1 MMRNTT
7 AELLLNSGGFHT
19 NFTVE
24 EAEITGPTELFWFAA
39 MCLALGIL
47 ISATVIGNVF
57 VMVAIVKDRNLNN
70 LSNYLVFSLA
80 LADLLVALLVMPIGA
95 VYEVKQQ
102 WTMGAALCDLWTSC
116 DVLCCTASILH
127 LLAIAV
133 DRYWAVTNVDYAR
146 NRCKKR
152 IYLAIFLVWTI
163 SFTVSIAPIFGWK
176 DPDFNTRI
184 EVEKRCLVSQDLG
197 YQIFATCSSFYVPLV
212 MILILYSRIFQE
224 ARKRIRRRPG
234 AASQA
239 MLLVQRPPPVFT
251 DSKRSSSSPSGG
263 SSFDPPSSVVDTTL
277 SCNVQDNSMATAQTV
292 NGVQPVKQP
301 LNAQTSSSGT
311 GAMGRLLHI
320 GKREKKP
327 ENNLAKRE
335 KKAAKTLAIIT
346 GVFVVCWLP
355 FFIMALLLPLCNE
368 CEPDFPIFSIFLW
381 LGYANSTLN
390 PIIYTIFSPDFR
402 SAFKKL
408 LCPMHGTQ
416 RPNL

>member
-1 MMRNTT
+1 MKN
-7 AELLLNSGGFHT
+7 NSLESRINFVASHD

-24 EAEITGPTELFWFAA
+24 EADLAITSEIIWLIFICIF
-39 MCLALGIL
+39 LSIL
-47 ISATVIGNVF
+47 IIATIVGNIF
-57 VMVAIVKDRNLNN
+57 VMIAIVKDRNLNN

-95 VYEVKQQ
+95 VYEVRKE
-102 WTMGAALCDLWTSC
+102 WTMGPVLCDLWTSC

-152 IYLAIFLVWTI
+152 IYTAIFLVWGI
-163 SFTVSIAPIFGWK
+163 SFIISIAPIFGWK
-176 DPDFNTRI
+176 DPDFTTRI
-184 EVEKRCLVSQDLG
+184 EIEKRCLVSQDLG
-197 YQIFATCSSFYVPLV
+197 YQVFATCSSFYVPLV

-224 ARKRIRRRPG
+224 ARRRIRRRPG

-239 MLLVQRPPPVFT
+239 MLLVQRPPPAFT
-251 DSKRSSSSPSGG
+251 DSKRSSSSPS

-277 SCNVQDNSMATAQTV
+277 SCNIMNASGTPSQNA
-292 NGVQPVKQP
+292 NGVQNSKQSILTP
-301 LNAQTSSSGT
+301 QNSSSGSG
-311 GAMGRLLHI
+311 GAVGRLLHI
-320 GKREKKP
+320 GKRGEKKS

-346 GVFVVCWLP
+346 GVFVMCWMP
-355 FFIMALLLPLCNE
+355 FFVMALLLPLCNE
-368 CEPDFPIFSIFLW
+368 CEPSFPIFSVFLW
-381 LGYANSTLN
+381 LGYANSMLN

-402 SAFKKL
+402 SAFRKL
-408 LCPMHGTQ
+408 LCTIHTSQ
-416 RPNL
+416 RPL

>member
-1 MMRNTT
+1 MKNISKSTFSQ
-7 AELLLNSGGFHT
+7 SGGFYT

-24 EAEITGPTELFWFAA
+24 EATITPPTEIVWYVII
-39 MCLALGIL
+39 CLLLGIL
-47 ISATVIGNVF
+47 IAATIVGNVF

-95 VYEVKQQ
+95 VYEVKQE
-102 WTMGAALCDLWTSC
+102 WTMGPALCDLWTSC

-146 NRCKKR
+146 NRSKPR
-152 IYLAIFLVWTI
+152 IYTAIVLVWVI
-163 SFTVSIAPIFGWK
+163 SFAVSIAPIFGWK
-176 DPDFNTRI
+176 DPEFSYRI
-184 EVEKRCLVSQDLG
+184 EYEKRCLVSQDIG

-239 MLLVQRPPPVFT
+239 MLLVQRPPPALS
-251 DSKRSSSSPSGG
+251 DSTKSN
-263 SSFDPPSSVVDTTL
+263 SSFDHPSQVVDTTL
-277 SCNVQDNSMATAQTV
+277 SCSLKEN
-292 NGVQPVKQP
+292 
-301 LNAQTSSSGT
+301 SSSSMVPKEANGINSNKSEQNT
-311 GAMGRLLHI
+311 PSPGAVGRLLHI

-346 GVFVVCWLP
+346 GVFVICWLP
-355 FFIMALLLPLCNE
+355 FFIMALLLPLCKE
-368 CEPDFPIFSIFLW
+368 ACELDFPLFSVFLW

-402 SAFKKL
+402 SAFRKL
-408 LCPMHGTQ
+408 LCMFSGTQ
-416 RPNL
+416 RPSF

>member
-1 MMRNTT
+1 MKNISNFNLPSTVD
-7 AELLLNSGGFHT
+7 FYT

-24 EAEITGPTELFWFAA
+24 EASITPPSEVIWLVVI
-39 MCLALGIL
+39 CLILGVL
-47 ISATVIGNVF
+47 IAATVVGNVF
-57 VMVAIVKDRNLNN
+57 VMIAIVKDRNLNN
-70 LSNYLVFSLA
+70 ISNYLVFSLA

-95 VYEVKQQ
+95 IYVVKQE
-102 WTMGAALCDLWTSC
+102 WTLGPALCDLWTSC

-146 NRCKKR
+146 NRSKNR
-152 IYLAIFLVWTI
+152 IYTAIFLVWAI

-176 DPDFNTRI
+176 DPEFNIRI
-184 EVEKRCLVSQDLG
+184 EIEKKCLVSQDVG
-197 YQIFATCSSFYVPLV
+197 YQIFATCSSFYVPLI

-239 MLLVQRPPPVFT
+239 MLLVQRPPPALT
-251 DSKRSSSSPSGG
+251 DSKNSNSSEP
-263 SSFDPPSSVVDTTL
+263 SSFDPPSHVVDTTL
-277 SCNVQDNSMATAQTV
+277 SCSLKENSSVVPEAV
-292 NGVQPVKQP
+292 NGVNTRKTEHDTQIVP
-301 LNAQTSSSGT
+301 ST
-311 GAMGRLLHI
+311 GGAVGRLLHI

-327 ENNLAKRE
+327 ENSLAKRE

-346 GVFVVCWLP
+346 GVFVMCWLP
-355 FFIMALLLPLCNE
+355 FFIMALLLPLCKE
-368 CEPDFPIFSIFLW
+368 CEPQFPIFDVFLW

-402 SAFKKL
+402 SAFRKL
-408 LCPMHGTQ
+408 LCPFSNTQ
-416 RPNL
+416 RPTL

>member
-1 MMRNTT
+1 MPNATI
-7 AELLLNSGGFHT
+7 EQLLHSGGFYT

-24 EAEITGPTELFWFAA
+24 EADITASSELFRLAG

-47 ISATVIGNVF
+47 ISATIIGNVF
-57 VMVAIVKDRNLNN
+57 VMVAIVRDRNLNN

-184 EVEKRCLVSQDLG
+184 EIEKRCLVSQDLG
-197 YQIFATCSSFYVPLV
+197 YQVFATCSSFYVPLV

-224 ARKRIRRRPG
+224 ARRRIRRRPG

-239 MLLVQRPPPVFT
+239 MLLVQRPPPAFT
-251 DSKRSSSSPSGG
+251 DSKRSSSSPT

-277 SCNVQDNSMATAQTV
+277 SCNVQDSNVAASQTI
-292 NGVQPVKQP
+292 NGVQPAKQA
-301 LNAQTSSSGT
+301 LNAQTSSSGSGT
-311 GAMGRLLHI
+311 MGRLLHI

-355 FFIMALLLPLCNE
+355 FFVMALLLPLCSE
-368 CEPDFPIFSIFLW
+368 CEPNFPIFSIFLW

-408 LCPMHGTQ
+408 LCTVHGSQ

>member
-1 MMRNTT
+1 MPNATI
-7 AELLLNSGGFHT
+7 EQLLNSGGFYT

-24 EAEITGPTELFWFAA
+24 EADITSSSELIRLAG

-57 VMVAIVKDRNLNN
+57 VMVAIVRDRNLNN

-95 VYEVKQQ
+95 VYAVKQQ
-102 WTMGAALCDLWTSC
+102 WTMGAALCDLWTCC

-184 EVEKRCLVSQDLG
+184 EIEKNCLVSQDLA
-197 YQIFATCSSFYVPLV
+197 YQVFATCSSFYVPLV

-224 ARKRIRRRPG
+224 ARRRIRRRPG

-239 MLLVQRPPPVFT
+239 MLLVQRPPPAFT
-251 DSKRSSSSPSGG
+251 DSKRSSSSPT

-277 SCNVQDNSMATAQTV
+277 SCNVQDSNTATSQTI
-292 NGVQPVKQP
+292 NGVQPVKQA
-301 LNAQTSSSGT
+301 LNAQTSSSGS

-355 FFIMALLLPLCNE
+355 FFVMALLLPLCSE
-368 CEPDFPIFSIFLW
+368 CEPNFPVFLIFSW

-408 LCPMHGTQ
+408 LCSVNGSQ

>member
-1 MMRNTT
+1 MKNISLTV
-7 AELLLNSGGFHT
+7 LPPSVGFYS

-24 EAEITGPTELFWFAA
+24 EASITPPSEIIWLVLI
-39 MCLALGIL
+39 CLILGIL
-47 ISATVIGNVF
+47 IAATIIGNVF

-70 LSNYLVFSLA
+70 ISNYLVFSLA

-95 VYEVKQQ
+95 VYEVKQE
-102 WTMGAALCDLWTSC
+102 WTMGPALCDLWTSC

-146 NRCKKR
+146 NRSKPR
-152 IYLAIFLVWTI
+152 IYTAIFLVWAT

-176 DPDFNTRI
+176 DPEFSYRI
-184 EVEKRCLVSQDLG
+184 EYEKKCLVSQDIG
-197 YQIFATCSSFYVPLV
+197 YQIFATCSSFYVPLI

-239 MLLVQRPPPVFT
+239 MLLVQRPPPALT
-251 DSKRSSSSPSGG
+251 DSTRSSSSPTP
-263 SSFDPPSSVVDTTL
+263 SFDPPSHVVDTTL
-277 SCNVQDNSMATAQTV
+277 SCSIQENSSTV
-292 NGVQPVKQP
+292 PEALNGV
-301 LNAQTSSSGT
+301 NAKKTVENTSSAGT
-311 GAMGRLLHI
+311 VGRLLHI

-346 GVFVVCWLP
+346 GVFVMCWLP
-355 FFIMALLLPLCNE
+355 FFIMALLLPLCKE
-368 CEPDFPIFSIFLW
+368 CEPDFPLFSVFLW

-402 SAFKKL
+402 SAFRKL
-408 LCPMHGTQ
+408 LCIFSSTQ
-416 RPNL
+416 RPSF

>member
-1 MMRNTT
+1 
-7 AELLLNSGGFHT
+7 
-19 NFTVE
+19 
-24 EAEITGPTELFWFAA
+24 
-39 MCLALGIL
+39 
-47 ISATVIGNVF
+47 
-57 VMVAIVKDRNLNN
+57 
-70 LSNYLVFSLA
+70 
-80 LADLLVALLVMPIGA
+80 
-95 VYEVKQQ
+95 
-102 WTMGAALCDLWTSC
+102 MGAALCDLWTSC

-152 IYLAIFLVWTI
+152 IYTAIFLVWTI

-176 DPDFNTRI
+176 DPDFDTRI
-184 EVEKRCLVSQDLG
+184 EIEKRCLVSQDLG
-197 YQIFATCSSFYVPLV
+197 YQIFATCSSFYVPLIL
-212 MILILYSRIFQE
+212 ILILYSRIFQE
-224 ARKRIRRRPG
+224 ARRRIRRRPG

-239 MLLVQRPPPVFT
+239 MLLVQRPPPAFT
-251 DSKRSSSSPSGG
+251 DSKRSSSSPT

-277 SCNVQDNSMATAQTV
+277 SCNLHDTNTATSQTL
-292 NGVQPVKQP
+292 NGVQPVKPALQ
-301 LNAQTSSSGT
+301 AQTSSSGS

-327 ENNLAKRE
+327 ENNLAKRK

-368 CEPDFPIFSIFLW
+368 CEPNFPIFSIFLW

-408 LCPMHGTQ
+408 LCTAHGTQ